1 MFIRNS
7 GLNEGKKAEMEG
19 MVGEVV
25 AIDVGE

>member
-7 GLNEGKKAEMEG
+7 GLNEDKKAEMEG

-25 AIDVGE
+25 AIDVG